1 MKTQSIRVRLTETE
15 RNDLDNLAKKLCL
28 TRSELVREF
37 LAMGIHKR
45 DSVQFVKWDNATIM
59 AIRDCNMLIAKIG
72 INVNQIARKCNTGD
86 TNVTLI
92 TEIQSLQQVLE
103 DMKKAVAICP

>member
-1 MKTQSIRVRLTETE
+1 MKTESIRVRMTEKE
-15 RNDLDNLAKKLCL
+15 RNDIDNLAQKLSL
-28 TRSELVREF
+28 SRSELVRQF
-37 LAMGIHKR
+37 LTIGVHKQE
-45 DSVQFVKWDNATIM
+45 SVQFVKWDNDTIM

-86 TNVTLI
+86 INVTLM

-103 DMKKAVAICP
+103 EMKKAVAICP